1 MYIEAT
7 HLHIGTRQRLIGRG
21 TTRKENEMKG
31 QSNKLKGEKD
41 TEKVEEHKRKHLV
54 KDCAYTHAQ
63 VCVQG
68 CVSTRLYKVVV
79 RV

>member
-1 MYIEAT
+1 
-7 HLHIGTRQRLIGRG
+7 
-21 TTRKENEMKG
+21 MKG
-31 QSNKLKGEKD
+31 QSNKLKGKKD
-41 TEKVEEHKRKHLV
+41 TEKVEEHPRKHLV

-68 CVSTRLYKVVV
+68 CVSTCLYKVVV